1 MPYGSILAFFVLQV
15 TAGLVFKYGALHK
28 VYWWHSFVVGNV
40 LGMISIYFLMRVYH
54 DLNPNLGEA
63 ICRGGRFVLLQLAF
77 VLVFQSRLNT
87 IQWGGIAMIVAG
99 IFVVSLCGH

>member
-1 MPYGSILAFFVLQV
+1 MPYGSIVAFFVLQV
-15 TAGLVFKYGALHK
+15 TAGLVFKYGSLHK
-28 VYWWHSFVVGNV
+28 EYWWHGFIWGNV
-40 LGMISIYFLMRVYH
+40 LGIISIYFLMRVYH

-77 VLVFQSRLNT
+77 VLFFQSRLNT